1 MQIQALE
8 EYFGTKLLHR
18 STKKLN
24 LSEAGQKLLPYAK
37 RCLDLVRETEEM
49 MSNYTLD
56 LQGRL
61 KLAASLTIGEYA
73 LPHLLGAFAKQHPQL
88 DIQLQIMNTSQIVA
102 GVRSQQLHLGLV
114 EAPVT
119 ETDIHVEAVMEDEL
133 MLITPRD
140 HPLMN
145 AEKVRLE
152 DVMQYPFVLRET
164 GSGTR
169 IVMEEALRAGRP
181 IPPSCGSSWNWA
193 APARSNRPWR
203 RASASRCSRRLSSAT
218 NRRWAWSMCSAS
230 SRFASS
236 GSSMRCML
244 RPVCCRC
251 RQRLYDLFAY
261 PTRKGVVA
269 MTDSQQAIPA
279 PARSEE
285 PRLAAMEGAGGSPVR
300 TGERICT
307 AIRRLP
313 TE

>member
-1 MQIQALE
+1 MGEDEGCMGLSFHQLHIFYTVATRGSFSAAAQTLHMTQPAVTMQIQALE

-73 LPHLLGAFAKQHPQL
+73 LPHLLGTFAKQHPQL

-140 HPLMN
+140 HPLTK

-152 DVMQYPFVLRET
+152 DLMQYPFVLRET

-169 IVMEEALRAGRP
+169 IVMEEALRACGADPAKLRVVMELGSTGAVKSAVEAG
-181 IPPSCGSSWNWA
+181 IGITMLSPSVVRHEQALGLVHVLRIESLRIKRQFYAVHAQAGLLSL
-193 APARSNRPWR
+193 PA
-203 RASASRCSRRLSSAT
+203 T
-218 NRRWAWSMCSAS
+218 TFMTY
-230 SRFASS
+230 
-236 GSSMRCML
+236 L
-244 RPVCCRC
+244 RT
-251 RQRLYDLFAY
+251 RQE
-261 PTRKGVVA
+261 K
-269 MTDSQQAIPA
+269 
-279 PARSEE
+279 EW
-285 PRLAAMEGAGGSPVR
+285 
-300 TGERICT
+300 
-307 AIRRLP
+307 LP
-313 TE
+313 

>member
-1 MQIQALE
+1 MGEDEGRMGLSFHQLHIFYTVATRGSFSAAAQTLHMTQPAVTMQIQALE

-73 LPHLLGAFAKQHPQL
+73 LPHLLGAFARQHPQL

-133 MLITPRD
+133 MLITPRN
-140 HPLMN
+140 HPLTN

-169 IVMEEALRAGRP
+169 IVMEEALRAYGP
-181 IPPSCGSSWNWA
+181 IPPSCGSSWSWA

-203 RASASRCSRRLSSAT
+203 RASALRCSRLPSSAT
-218 NRRWAWSMCSAS
+218 NRRSAWSMCSAS

-236 GSSMRCML
+236 GSSMRCM
-244 RPVCCRC
+244 PKAACCRC
-251 RQRLYDLFAY
+251 RQRPL
-261 PTRKGVVA
+261 
-269 MTDSQQAIPA
+269 
-279 PARSEE
+279 
-285 PRLAAMEGAGGSPVR
+285 
-300 TGERICT
+300 
-307 AIRRLP
+307 
-313 TE
+313 